1 MLEREMKDWG
11 ASKDSKTECVGSGLV
26 KCCCLM
32 SLFAAGELDWMNF
45 KGFFQ
50 PK

>member
-26 KCCCLM
+26 KRCCLM